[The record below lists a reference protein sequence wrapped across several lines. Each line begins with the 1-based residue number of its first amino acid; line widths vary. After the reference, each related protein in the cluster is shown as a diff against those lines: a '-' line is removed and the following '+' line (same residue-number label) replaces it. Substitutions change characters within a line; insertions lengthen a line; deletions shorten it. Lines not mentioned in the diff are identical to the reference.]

1 MGNSETTCCGQ
12 CQAWLELAEAGAP
25 RRTSGETDVG
35 GSWRI
40 LTATVSISATAFENH
55 SNDSIILRALCIF
68 KASSFPDMMRR
79 EKEGEE
85 RKSKKKAY
93 LKFSLSFEIQ
103 MVQAR
108 IQLRNSRIYHS

>member
-1 MGNSETTCCGQ
+1 M
-12 CQAWLELAEAGAP
+12 
-25 RRTSGETDVG
+25 
-35 GSWRI
+35 
-40 LTATVSISATAFENH
+40 SISVTIFENR
-55 SNDSIILRALCIF
+55 SNGFIILRALCIF

-79 EKEGEE
+79 EKEREE

-108 IQLRNSRIYHS
+108 IQLRNSRIDRL